1 MKGEHMIIKNVF
13 EVVDQALEKKPEHV
27 WIEWKAV
34 DRQIEK
40 MGKDGPPAFFEDTEQ
55 YKTGIQIEVLK
66 ELVASS
72 INYCYWYGTSD
83 IRPNNVSSTAMYE
96 CLEYAFNQCKGF
108 DIRFD
113 RIIYTM
119 IELLS
124 VNRFP
129 MLEERKRH
137 LLELLNDRRAENFV
151 HAVTTKQADID
162 MMCRYFQGFAS
173 DIFLKRASL
182 FFIQIY
188 RKFGW
193 YKDIELPVPAD
204 YQVPKI
210 LNHFGCLQYSARLE
224 EDIYEGK
231 LIPKHSIEEIQ
242 IRAATIKICE
252 KMRQELGWHIG
263 DVDTYLWTKRKLTD
277 KPFHCTITTDY

>member
-1 MKGEHMIIKNVF
+1 MKGEHMIVKNVF
-13 EVVDQALEKKPEHV
+13 DVAKEAMEKEPKHV
-27 WIEWKAV
+27 TINWPMVNRLIDTMK
-34 DRQIEK
+34 R
-40 MGKDGPPAFFEDTEQ
+40 DGVQPFFEKTDG
-55 YKTGIQIEVLK
+55 YKTGLHVEVLK

-72 INYCYWYGTSD
+72 INYCYWYGVSD
-83 IRPNNVSSTAMYE
+83 LRPNNVSSTKMYE
-96 CLEYAFNQCKGF
+96 CVEHAFQHSKSYEL
-108 DIRFD
+108 RLD
-113 RIIYTM
+113 RIIHTM

-129 MLEERKRH
+129 MLEERKKH
-137 LLELLNDRRAENFV
+137 LLELLDDRKGENFAN
-151 HAVTTKQADID
+151 AVVSKQADID
-162 MMCRYFQGFAS
+162 MMCRYFTGFAS

-193 YKDIELPVPAD
+193 YDDIELPVPAD

-210 LNHFGCLQYSARLE
+210 LRHFGCIGYRSSLE

-231 LIPKHSIEEIQ
+231 LIPKNSLEEIQ
-242 IRAATIKICE
+242 IRAATIIVCDDIRE
-252 KMRQELGWHIG
+252 KLGWHIG

-277 KPFHCTITTDY
+277 MPFHCTITSDY